1 MTDSS
6 DENTTYEDLFNSYMS
21 TQRAHCRQYINTL
34 ESNKTKSDYDTNDKS
49 LNKPS
54 TKKIRRKSKKTKKK
68 LLK

>member
-1 MTDSS
+1 
-6 DENTTYEDLFNSYMS
+6 MS
-21 TQRAHCRQYINTL
+21 KLCAHCRQYINTL